1 MDFEGEQ
8 LLGVHVIER
17 AQLGQLQQQLG
28 EDGGL
33 VRVVCHDQVP
43 QSSDQSLLQGLH
55 AAYVL
60 DGRSVCENMQPSIS
74 FTKEAIADAN
84 TSKCV

>member
-17 AQLGQLQQQLG
+17 AQLRQLQQQLG
-28 EDGGL
+28 EDGGF
-33 VRVVCHDQVP
+33 VRVVSHDQVP
-43 QSSDQSLLQGLH
+43 QSSDQGLLQGLH

-60 DGRSVCENMQPSIS
+60 DGRSVCQNMQNFIS
-74 FTKEAIADAN
+74 FTKEVIADAN
-84 TSKCV
+84 TSKCM